1 MKNNASQCPR
11 LSWIEIPKNAYETLL
26 QFQSSYMNYTTKT
39 VCTQL
44 KSRLFPGG
52 FRRLTAIYI
61 HYISPAFQKNNM
73 GPTGKGTSIGIKSN
87 ITITSLLKQPAYYF
101 LRISPKISPRI
112 SVNIFITSL
121 SYPHPSVHHQSSRAS
136 FKILPRIFMSINI
149 TSITPVSKITYQ
161 EYPAKSSCLKSRL
174 QTSPL
179 SHLLFIPTD

>member
-1 MKNNASQCPR
+1 
-11 LSWIEIPKNAYETLL
+11 
-26 QFQSSYMNYTTKT
+26 
-39 VCTQL
+39 
-44 KSRLFPGG
+44 
-52 FRRLTAIYI
+52 
-61 HYISPAFQKNNM
+61 M

-87 ITITSLLKQPAYYF
+87 ITITSLSKQPAYYF

-112 SVNIFITSL
+112 STNIFITSL

-174 QTSPL
+174 QTSPFFL
-179 SHLLFIPTD
+179 PPLRNVGLIIFFYQFVNGNCESRASPECIECCCCGGCYRCHYW